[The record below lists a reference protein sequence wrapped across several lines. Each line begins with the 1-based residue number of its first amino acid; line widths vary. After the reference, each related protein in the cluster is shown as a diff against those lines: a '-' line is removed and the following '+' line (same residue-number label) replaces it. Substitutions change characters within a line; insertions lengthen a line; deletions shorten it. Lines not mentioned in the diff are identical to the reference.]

1 MEVSVLS
8 SGSKGNCCY
17 VKDDSTQI
25 LIDLG
30 TTSLYIEKNL
40 KDLNTTPDK
49 IQAIFL
55 THTHT
60 DHTSALKVFTKKY
73 NTKVYLTL
81 LMYKELNLNLPNYE
95 FIENTINI
103 GSLKITPFKTSH
115 DVADS
120 NGYVIESET
129 KSIVYVTDT
138 GYINIRNYKLLKN
151 RDLYVF
157 ESNHD
162 VDLLMENPKYP
173 YHIKQRI
180 LGDKGHLS
188 NKDSSRY
195 LKQLAGEKTKH
206 IVLAHLS
213 EENNTPSLAYETL
226 KEQNIDN
233 CEIIIAH
240 QNEKTELIEV

>member
-1 MEVSVLS
+1 MTEA
-8 SGSKGNCCY
+8 KNM
-17 VKDDSTQI
+17 
-25 LIDLG
+25 
-30 TTSLYIEKNL
+30 YI
-40 KDLNTTPDK
+40 
-49 IQAIFL
+49 
-55 THTHT
+55 
-60 DHTSALKVFTKKY
+60 
-73 NTKVYLTL
+73 
-81 LMYKELNLNLPNYE
+81 
-95 FIENTINI
+95 
-103 GSLKITPFKTSH
+103 
-115 DVADS
+115 
-120 NGYVIESET
+120 
-129 KSIVYVTDT
+129 
-138 GYINIRNYKLLKN
+138 
-151 RDLYVF
+151 F

-213 EENNTPSLAYETL
+213 EENNAPSLAYETL